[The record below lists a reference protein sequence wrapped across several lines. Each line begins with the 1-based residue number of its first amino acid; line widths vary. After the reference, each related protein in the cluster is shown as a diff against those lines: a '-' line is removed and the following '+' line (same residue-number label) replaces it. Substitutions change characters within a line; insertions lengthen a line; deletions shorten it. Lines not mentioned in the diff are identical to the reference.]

1 VNDILVVVFATLSAC
16 FFTSYLFMLSKSIKL
31 KKDLKKVFIEKSLL
45 QEYVDTVK
53 SLKEKE
59 TSDDLVH
66 KENFIK
72 FLSDSR
78 DWAFGYIEDVQ
89 KGLNKFVNDVDS
101 DISYFEKYGEVG
113 SAYPHYDSMKRIS
126 AAYEELKSLLP
137 EKENNG

>member
-1 VNDILVVVFATLSAC
+1 MNDILVVVFATLSAC
-16 FFTSYLFMLSKSIKL
+16 FFASYLLVLNKSIKL

-113 SAYPHYDSMKRIS
+113 SAYPHYDSMKKIS
-126 AAYEELKSLLP
+126 TAYKELKTLLP
-137 EKENNG
+137 EEENA

>member
-1 VNDILVVVFATLSAC
+1 MKDILIVIFATLSVC
-16 FFTSYLFMLSKSIKL
+16 FFASYVLMLTKSIKL

-126 AAYEELKSLLP
+126 AEYEELKSLLP

>member
-1 VNDILVVVFATLSAC
+1 MNDILVVVFSTLSAC
-16 FFTSYLFMLSKSIKL
+16 FFASYLLVLNKSIKL

-113 SAYPHYDSMKRIS
+113 SAYPHYDSMKKIS
-126 AAYEELKSLLP
+126 TAYKELKTLLP
-137 EKENNG
+137 EEENA

>member
-1 VNDILVVVFATLSAC
+1 MNDILVVVFATLSAC
-16 FFTSYLFMLSKSIKL
+16 FFASYLLVLNKSIKL

-113 SAYPHYDSMKRIS
+113 SAYPHYDSMKKIS
-126 AAYEELKSLLP
+126 IAYKELKTLLP
-137 EKENNG
+137 EKEEML